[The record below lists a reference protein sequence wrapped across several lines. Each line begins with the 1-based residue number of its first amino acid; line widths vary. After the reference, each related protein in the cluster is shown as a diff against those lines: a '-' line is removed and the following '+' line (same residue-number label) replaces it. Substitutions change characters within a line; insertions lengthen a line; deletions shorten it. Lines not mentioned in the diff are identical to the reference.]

1 MAKTPRLKGKELI
14 KILRAFGFEVV
25 RVRGSHHILK
35 NSSGKVTV
43 VPVHS
48 NEIIGPGLLAK
59 ILADCEIKKEELIKL
74 LSSNR

>member
-1 MAKTPRLKGKELI
+1 MAKTPRLTGKELI

-25 RVRGSHHILK
+25 RIKGSHHILK

-59 ILADCEIKKEELIKL
+59 ILTDCEIRKEDLLKL
-74 LSSNR
+74 L